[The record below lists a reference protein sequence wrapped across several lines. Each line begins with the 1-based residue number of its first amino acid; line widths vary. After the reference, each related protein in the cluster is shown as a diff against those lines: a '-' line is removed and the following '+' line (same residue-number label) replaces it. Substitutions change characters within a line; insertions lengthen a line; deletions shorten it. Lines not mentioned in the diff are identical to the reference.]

1 MPDRW
6 PDLAVLELLLAVS
19 EHGSLSAAARAVEM
33 AQPNASRAMARLE
46 RSMGV
51 RLVERS
57 PSGSRLTSDG
67 AVVADWARSVLD
79 GAGQLR
85 VGVEALR
92 AEHSSQLTVA
102 ASMTVA
108 EHLMPAWLAELRRM
122 HPTLEIRLRVHNSAE
137 VFDLV
142 TAGTCEVGF
151 VEGPRVPPAL
161 QATAVARDRLVVVV
175 APAHAWARRRRPVT
189 AAELAD
195 TPLVVREPGSG
206 TRITLDDALA
216 GLDVA
221 RPTLELN
228 SNAAVRVSVAAGAGP
243 AVLSELAV
251 ASSLRTGELVAVPTE
266 GIRLTRT
273 MRAVWTGGGPM
284 HGGAGDLVLI
294 ARRSLRR
301 HDG

>member
-1 MPDRW
+1 MPERW

-19 EHGSLSAAARAVEM
+19 ERGSLSAAARAVEM
-33 AQPNASRAMARLE
+33 AQPNASRAIARLE
-46 RSMGV
+46 RSLGI
-51 RLVERS
+51 RLIERS

-79 GAGQLR
+79 SADELR
-85 VGVEALR
+85 VGVAALR
-92 AEHSSQLTVA
+92 VEHHSHLTVA

-108 EHLMPAWLAELRRM
+108 EHLMPAWLAELRRG
-122 HPTLEIRLRVHNSAE
+122 HPALDIRLRVHNSGE

-142 TAGTCEVGF
+142 AAGTCEVGF
-151 VEGPRVPPAL
+151 VEGPRIPPAL
-161 QATAVARDRLVVVV
+161 QGTAVARDRLVVVV
-175 APAHAWARRRRPVT
+175 APSHPWARRRRPVT
-189 AAELAD
+189 AEELAR

-206 TRITLDDALA
+206 TRITLDEALA
-216 GLDVA
+216 GLETA
-221 RPTLELN
+221 QPTLELN

-266 GIRLTRT
+266 GIRLART
-273 MRAVWTGGGPM
+273 MRAVWSGRGPIN
-284 HGGAGDLVLI
+284 GAGGDLVLI

-301 HDG
+301 DA